1 MIKVY
6 MPNRPEEAYLKKLEC
21 FFNDYEFVFEED
33 PDAEVI
39 IGNIKTDRIKN
50 FRNLKWYQS
59 SAVGVDAYTKKGVL
73 NEDTI
78 LTNAPG
84 VHSQE
89 VAEHSFA
96 VILSAIKKLHLYRDN
111 QKKHCW
117 KDEGKVK
124 EFKDLRVCIVGLGDI
139 GTHLARM
146 LKALDIYVIGVKRK
160 MIEKPDYVDE
170 LYLKEDLG
178 KAICDADVVISILP
192 GSGENVHLFDVETFK
207 KMRKDTIFINVG
219 RGNLYTKE
227 TLKTVLDEHIV
238 DTVIADVFEKE
249 PLDSQNELW
258 DYENLIIT
266 PHVAGGYH
274 LKSAYE
280 SFVDLCIEN
289 LNRYKDGKELLNVV
303 KERFE

>member
-1 MIKVY
+1 

-39 IGNIKTDRIKN
+39 IGNIKTDRIKS

-73 NEDTI
+73 SEETI

-178 KAICDADVVISILP
+178 KAISDADVVISILP